1 MKRLLPIIRNAAAVY
16 GAAGASPTGPRA
28 RRRRGVEVDGDDSEA
43 YASPETWE
51 GGRRDAIVLFG
62 SDRKAKSRRSGDGD
76 DGAGAG
82 ATKREPEE
90 ANHAPPPSFAKL
102 TKQQRKLKKPCI
114 PRPNVD

>member
-1 MKRLLPIIRNAAAVY
+1 MIRNAAAVY
-16 GAAGASPTGPRA
+16 GGGGGVADGPQGTPA
-28 RRRRGVEVDGDDSEA
+28 KGVEVDGDDSEA

-76 DGAGAG
+76 DGDDVAGAG
-82 ATKREPEE
+82 ATKREHEE
-90 ANHAPPPSFAKL
+90 ANPAPPPSFAKL